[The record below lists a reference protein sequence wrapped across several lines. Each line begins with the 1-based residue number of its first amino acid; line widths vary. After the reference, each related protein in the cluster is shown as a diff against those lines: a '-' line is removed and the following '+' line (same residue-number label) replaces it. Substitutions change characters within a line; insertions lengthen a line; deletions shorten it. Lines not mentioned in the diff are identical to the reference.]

1 MSPID
6 CEEVLRSLERYL
18 DGELPAGA
26 RTEVQ
31 EHLGRCGPCM
41 DRAGFRSRL
50 KALLASRCRSEVPAE
65 LYARVRALLDEHP
78 PG

>member
-26 RTEVQ
+26 RTEVE
-31 EHLGRCGPCM
+31 EHLAHCGPCM
-41 DRAGFRSRL
+41 DRAGFRRRL
-50 KALLASRCRSEVPAE
+50 KALLASRCRSEVPPE
-65 LYARVRALLDEHP
+65 LYARVRALLEEP
-78 PG
+78 PSG